1 VEEAVHRFVRLLRR
15 QGVRIGVSE
24 ALDAMTASAQTGV
37 LSDREITRAALRVC
51 LIKDRRDEE
60 AFDRVFD
67 LFFGLRVVDPP
78 EDVGHGHAHDD
89 LEDTGTLEHFTLSE
103 DPSDIPEQGHSHGK
117 PDDIREFFNPEDL
130 AQQYNLHQEAN
141 KLDLASLTDEIV
153 LSADNQSL
161 QDQAARVQLTTN
173 RLANP
178 GRPGDLITTPGVEL
192 DVQLSV
198 AQEGTLLDWLNDYLD
213 TGDDGRGL
221 DPEELAA
228 LRARLAGLLEGL
240 PQKLRSHLE
249 ALMAAEA
256 ELETREVQARGVERV
271 GEHERAELE
280 ESVRRLIRSLRGAPR
295 SRRTVAARG
304 TVDGR
309 RTMRTNMRYDGIPF
323 RPVTVSKV
331 SDRPRLV
338 ILTDVSLS
346 VRATAR
352 FTLHLVHGL
361 QSLASSVRSFAFVS
375 DLVEITDLFAE
386 HPLDEAL
393 GLVVAGLPAGGV
405 LDVDADSDHGAAFG
419 TFLEQFG
426 SAVNRRTTVVILG
439 DGRNNGKD
447 PNLAALEEISRRA
460 RETVWLTPEPRYSW
474 RLGSCDLPAYAAY
487 CDRVQVVRDLAGLER
502 ATDARTEV
510 PQ

>member
-1 VEEAVHRFVRLLRR
+1 
-15 QGVRIGVSE
+15 
-24 ALDAMTASAQTGV
+24 
-37 LSDREITRAALRVC
+37 
-51 LIKDRRDEE
+51 
-60 AFDRVFD
+60 
-67 LFFGLRVVDPP
+67 
-78 EDVGHGHAHDD
+78 
-89 LEDTGTLEHFTLSE
+89 
-103 DPSDIPEQGHSHGK
+103 
-117 PDDIREFFNPEDL
+117 
-130 AQQYNLHQEAN
+130 
-141 KLDLASLTDEIV
+141 
-153 LSADNQSL
+153 
-161 QDQAARVQLTTN
+161 
-173 RLANP
+173 
-178 GRPGDLITTPGVEL
+178 
-192 DVQLSV
+192 
-198 AQEGTLLDWLNDYLD
+198 
-213 TGDDGRGL
+213 
-221 DPEELAA
+221 
-228 LRARLAGLLEGL
+228 
-240 PQKLRSHLE
+240 
-249 ALMAAEA
+249 
-256 ELETREVQARGVERV
+256 
-271 GEHERAELE
+271 
-280 ESVRRLIRSLRGAPR
+280 VRRLIRSLRGAPR

-323 RPVTVSKV
+323 RPVTVAKV

-361 QSLASSVRSFAFVS
+361 QALASSVRSFAFVS

-419 TFLEQFG
+419 TFLEEFG

-439 DGRNNGKD
+439 DGRNNGRD

-474 RLGSCDLPAYAAY
+474 GLGSCDLPAYAVY
-487 CDRVQVVRDLAGLER
+487 CDRVQVVRDLVGLER
-502 ATDARTEV
+502 ASVALTEV